1 MGERKV
7 RIYFEKYNKNYEKTF
22 ELEIDEYDKIETGEF
37 YNVKVDERILS
48 ENIFGDVVLFDQNN
62 NKTIFRKT
70 KKKYYENDKLIV
82 KILDAGNVERKNLY
96 FGIDTKF
103 YIKIFLQSVAEQTLH
118 RKIVLFVKLNEEIL
132 RTSSIEMSPGDVV
145 LIKQKIPYKFLTNKQ
160 LQTPN
165 EFRIFYYLYN
175 NGHISV
181 KGKVLI
187 VDLLYNQQCSFS
199 RLICRNTF

>member
-165 EFRIFYYLYN
+165 EFRILYYLYN

-187 VDLLYNQQCSFS
+187 VDLLYNQQCGFS
-199 RLICRNTF
+199 RLIYRNTL